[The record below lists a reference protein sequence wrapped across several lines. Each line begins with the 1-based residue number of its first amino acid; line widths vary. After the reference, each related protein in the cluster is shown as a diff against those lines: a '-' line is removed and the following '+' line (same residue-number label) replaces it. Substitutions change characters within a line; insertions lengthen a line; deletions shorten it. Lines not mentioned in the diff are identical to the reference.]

1 VTCHPLSAFIR
12 GSFLPI
18 YPQDDPRESYIDWRM
33 RSPRPRLRQPD
44 SPPAPPPAFSLPIP
58 ASSAP
63 AIDQEEL
70 VKRVEAM
77 LLMEKQERQAR
88 DVASEAKLKVEAEAE
103 KAKAARAA
111 SDRDQDF
118 KIFLG

>member
-1 VTCHPLSAFIR
+1 MPYGYSANF
-12 GSFLPI
+12 
-18 YPQDDPRESYIDWRM
+18 DDRQRM
-33 RSPRPRLRQPD
+33 EGPD
-44 SPPAPPPAFSLPIP
+44 TSQSGYGPYTAPPPAFSIPIP

-77 LLMEKQERQAR
+77 LLKEKQERQAR
-88 DVASEAKLKVEAEAE
+88 DVASEAKLKASAEAE

-111 SDRDQDF
+111 SDRD
-118 KIFLG
+118 